1 MSKPNHKSSL
11 TTYRIVRQSE
21 LTAEQ
26 LQILRA
32 ASRRMILERLA
43 ALIGGGAVSV
53 SQVQARYGALMSEV
67 ARDT

>member
-11 TTYRIVRQSE
+11 TTYRIVHQSE

-43 ALIGGGAVSV
+43 ALIGEGTVSV
-53 SQVQARYGALMSEV
+53 SQVQAKYGALMSEV
-67 ARDT
+67 GRA